1 MTTKTQTLE
10 SVTAERD
17 RLASEARAAGE
28 IADRL
33 AAERLALLTDR
44 RQAWAR
50 DVMADQTTVAA
61 ALAEAEAIAHR
72 AFRDAAVTGDGRSA
86 FLTWCDARSRVNLHA
101 DRVVQARAALGQPQ
115 DGRGYEFRDQ
125 PSFSAETDRA
135 LNAEASNRHVDAQ
148 AEFQRELNALD
159 QPLVERRP

>member
-28 IADRL
+28 IADKL

-50 DVMADQTTVAA
+50 DAMADQTTVAA

-72 AFRDAAVTGDGRSA
+72 AFRDAAVNGDGRSA
-86 FLTWCDARSRVNLHA
+86 FLEWLASRAAVNAHR
-101 DRVVQARAALGQPQ
+101 DRVTAARAALGEPQ
-115 DGRGYEFRDQ
+115 DGSGYVFRDT
-125 PSFSAETDRA
+125 PSYSAEVDRA
-135 LNAEASNRHVDAQ
+135 LASEASSRFADAQ
-148 AEFQRELNALD
+148 SGLQAELNGLE
-159 QPLVERRP
+159 QP